1 MRALCAGLDGTAD
14 PDRRGAA
21 QGVSEKGGTMKQ
33 IKRAAALALSGALLL
48 GGLTGCAS
56 STGSDLEIIRI
67 GHNQSTNHPTH
78 TGLLAFEEFIES
90 ELGEKYDVQIFP
102 SELLGSQNEMVQLTQ
117 TGAITFCVASNSLL
131 ETFSDNYT
139 LFNLPYLFSSAE
151 AYHASM
157 DDPDIVDP
165 IFESTK
171 QAGFEAVTWLDA
183 GTRNFYTI
191 DTPINSPSD
200 LRGLKIR
207 VQQSPTNVTMMEL
220 LGGSATPMGFGDVY
234 TALQAQMLD
243 GAENNELALTDNG
256 HGDVCKY
263 YSYDMHQM
271 IPDILIGN
279 IAFLDGLSEEERAIF
294 EEGFAL
300 LNQVQREAWNV
311 AVEEAKE
318 YAQNVQGVE
327 FIYPDVEPFR
337 EAVISMHEDML
348 AEYPDLAP
356 IYDLIQAHNAE
367 YASES

>member
-1 MRALCAGLDGTAD
+1 
-14 PDRRGAA
+14 
-21 QGVSEKGGTMKQ
+21 MKK
-33 IKRAAALALSGALLL
+33 ILRTAALALAGALALTAL
-48 GGLTGCAS
+48 SGCSGGAS
-56 STGSDLEIIRI
+56 ASGVQIIRI

-78 TGLLAFEEFIES
+78 TGLLAFEEYIEG
-90 ELGEKYDVQIFP
+90 ELGDKYDIQIFP

-139 LFNLPYLFSSAE
+139 LFNLPYLFASPE

-157 DDPDIVDP
+157 DDPNIVGP
-165 IFESTK
+165 IFESTM

-191 DTPINSPSD
+191 NKPIETPED

-207 VQQSPTNVTMMEL
+207 VQQSPTNVRMMEL

-234 TALQAQMLD
+234 TALQSQMLD

-256 HGDVCKY
+256 HGDICKY
-263 YSYDMHQM
+263 YSYTMHQM

-279 IAFLDGLSEEERAIF
+279 LDFMEGLSEEERAIF
-294 EEGFAL
+294 DEGFQI
-300 LNQVQREAWNV
+300 LNQTQRDAWET

-318 YAQNVQGVE
+318 KAENEQGVN
-327 FIYPDVEPFR
+327 FSYPDITPFQ
-337 EAVISMHEDML
+337 EAVAPMHDEML
-348 AEYPDLAP
+348 EEYPDLAP
-356 IYDLIQAHNAE
+356 IYELIQEHNAE
-367 YASES
+367 YPADSQ

>member
-1 MRALCAGLDGTAD
+1 
-14 PDRRGAA
+14 
-21 QGVSEKGGTMKQ
+21 MKTV
-33 IKRAAALALSGALLL
+33 RSAVALALTGVLVLSSLF
-48 GGLTGCAS
+48 GCAAS
-56 STGSDLEIIRI
+56 ASDSVQIIRI

-78 TGLLAFEEFIES
+78 IGLEAFEEYIEG
-90 ELGEKYDVQIFP
+90 ELGDTYDIQIFP

-139 LFNLPYLFSSAE
+139 LFNLPYLFASPE

-157 DDPDIVDP
+157 DEPAIVDP
-165 IFESTK
+165 IFESTM

-191 DTPINSPSD
+191 NTPIETPVD

-207 VQQSPTNVTMMEL
+207 VQQSPTNVRMMEL

-234 TALQAQMLD
+234 TALQSQMLD

-263 YSYDMHQM
+263 YSYTMHQM

-279 IAFLDGLSEEERAIF
+279 LDVMESLSEEERAIF
-294 EEGFAL
+294 DEGFQI
-300 LNQVQREAWNV
+300 LNQTQRDAWET
-311 AVEEAKE
+311 AVEEAKNQAE
-318 YAQNVQGVE
+318 QEQGVT
-327 FIYPDVEPFR
+327 FTYPDIVPFQ
-337 EAVISMHEDML
+337 EAVAPMHQEML
-348 AEYPDLAP
+348 DNYPDLAP
-356 IYDLIQAHNAE
+356 IYELIQEHNA
-367 YASES
+367 ANPAES

>member
-1 MRALCAGLDGTAD
+1 
-14 PDRRGAA
+14 
-21 QGVSEKGGTMKQ
+21 MKK
-33 IKRAAALALSGALLL
+33 ILRTAALALAGALALTAL
-48 GGLTGCAS
+48 SGCSGGAS
-56 STGSDLEIIRI
+56 ASGVQIIRI

-78 TGLLAFEEFIES
+78 TGLLAFEEYIEG
-90 ELGEKYDVQIFP
+90 ELGDKYDIQIFP

-139 LFNLPYLFSSAE
+139 LFNLPYLFASPE

-157 DDPDIVDP
+157 DDPDIVGP
-165 IFESTK
+165 IFESTM

-191 DTPINSPSD
+191 NTPIETLED

-207 VQQSPTNVTMMEL
+207 VQQSPTNVRMMEL

-234 TALQAQMLD
+234 TALQSQMLD

-256 HGDVCKY
+256 HGDVCKF

-279 IAFLDGLSEEERAIF
+279 LDFMEGPSEEERAIF
-294 EEGFAL
+294 DEGFQI
-300 LNQVQREAWNV
+300 LNQTQRDAWET
-311 AVEEAKE
+311 AVEEAKAKAE
-318 YAQNVQGVE
+318 NEQGVN
-327 FIYPDVEPFR
+327 FSYPDIAPFQ
-337 EAVISMHEDML
+337 EAVAPMHDEML
-348 AEYPDLAP
+348 EEYPDLAP
-356 IYDLIQAHNAE
+356 IYELIQEHNAE
-367 YASES
+367 YPADSQ